1 MEKSR
6 SVPTIPSRYTVTLIK
21 GNREYK
27 GFNSRSMR
35 FEVQA
40 PSEAPGPGSYGQ
52 QKAFHED
59 FTGRPSWGVR
69 GTGGFASKARRFNV
83 RILLPGL
90 GCPGPGAY
98 GAPSLQKAVR
108 APSAASFASSKTSRA
123 QSLSELPGPGQYEP
137 RFLANQSEGARAA
150 FRSTSLRLE
159 NPSDE
164 AAPGPGD
171 YHDGLVR
178 PVGYIPEHLQSL
190 DMRMPTFKARSVPRI
205 TRVHR
210 DLPAASAKARGLLG
224 NFADEVSR
232 QCLGSQALAVALP
245 GPGEYQDI
253 AKAHFPSAATS
264 AGSAFQGSKRMDLGA
279 QESSFPGPG
288 KYEPRKVASPM
299 ARTLRS
305 AFQSTSDRG
314 KVQVSSAPGPAYYN
328 PSMPKLQ
335 KSFRMKTANFVA

>member
-1 MEKSR
+1 M
-6 SVPTIPSRYTVTLIK
+6 L
-21 GNREYK
+21 
-27 GFNSRSMR
+27 
-35 FEVQA
+35 
-40 PSEAPGPGSYGQ
+40 
-52 QKAFHED
+52 
-59 FTGRPSWGVR
+59 
-69 GTGGFASKARRFNV
+69 
-83 RILLPGL
+83 
-90 GCPGPGAY
+90 
-98 GAPSLQKAVR
+98 
-108 APSAASFASSKTSRA
+108 SAACSARSLRA
-123 QSLSELPGPGQYEP
+123 RQYEP
-137 RFLANQSEGARAA
+137 RRLANQSEGARAA

-159 NPSDE
+159 NPSEE

-190 DMRMPTFKARSVPRI
+190 DMRMPTFKERSAPRI

-210 DLPAASAKARGLLG
+210 DLPAASAKARGVLG
-224 NFADEVSR
+224 NFANEVSR

-253 AKAHFPSAATS
+253 TKAQSSAAT
-264 AGSAFQGSKRMDLGA
+264 AGSAFQGSKRDLGA

-314 KVQVSSAPGPAYYN
+314 KIEALTFDCPAI
-328 PSMPKLQ
+328 LQ
-335 KSFRMKTANFVA
+335 LYRGAHALEMKQSP

>member
-1 MEKSR
+1 
-6 SVPTIPSRYTVTLIK
+6 
-21 GNREYK
+21 
-27 GFNSRSMR
+27 
-35 FEVQA
+35 
-40 PSEAPGPGSYGQ
+40 
-52 QKAFHED
+52 
-59 FTGRPSWGVR
+59 
-69 GTGGFASKARRFNV
+69 
-83 RILLPGL
+83 
-90 GCPGPGAY
+90 
-98 GAPSLQKAVR
+98 
-108 APSAASFASSKTSRA
+108 A

-137 RFLANQSEGARAA
+137 RHLANQSEGARAA

-178 PVGYIPEHLQSL
+178 LRGLALRSPAPHGLRPSGRPVGYIPEHLQSL
-190 DMRMPTFKARSVPRI
+190 DMRMPTFKERPLRCPESCSAGGFLISRTLRQERSAPHI

-210 DLPAASAKARGLLG
+210 DLPAASAKARGHAGARCGAGIHREAAAPGVLG
-224 NFADEVSR
+224 NFANEVLAGGSGSASIRVSR

-245 GPGEYQDI
+245 GPGEYQEP
-253 AKAHFPSAATS
+253 AGKKGSKSKAT

-314 KVQVSSAPGPAYYN
+314 KIEALTFSQPSDLAALPRRTCPSDENRVNQFMTVYVHYY
-328 PSMPKLQ
+328 KLLERNYFLQ
-335 KSFRMKTANFVA
+335 QWKDSGIRH